1 MYLISFIIQ
10 TALAHVSFFGVI
22 ASSVD
27 KLLDV
32 NLYLELK
39 KNLHSAYFICILSS
53 VFVICRDIVILFPRW
68 SLVTSSIVLANK
80 MKKAYVALVTPENYF
95 LRISHGFHTFLAMP
109 SYSLQLANFFSIM
122 KLSMGRWK
130 GPDTYP
136 LTQGILRIFCQ
147 LLNQLFI
154 FINAQTHSEKSW
166 HSYLRHSNR
175 QSPLFFILYS
185 FWFYSYI

>member
-1 MYLISFIIQ
+1 MLWTPSRPVQLSYWISWQSMPWQGLRLYQSLWKHCSWVLQCLIFLLVWFLSRYSGIACIPRHSFTSVYLISFIIQ

-27 KLLDV
+27 GLLDV
-32 NLYLELK
+32 YLYLELK

-95 LRISHGFHTFLAMP
+95 LRISHGFHTFSSDA
-109 SYSLQLANFFSIM
+109 I
-122 KLSMGRWK
+122 G
-130 GPDTYP
+130 
-136 LTQGILRIFCQ
+136 
-147 LLNQLFI
+147 
-154 FINAQTHSEKSW
+154 
-166 HSYLRHSNR
+166 
-175 QSPLFFILYS
+175 
-185 FWFYSYI
+185 